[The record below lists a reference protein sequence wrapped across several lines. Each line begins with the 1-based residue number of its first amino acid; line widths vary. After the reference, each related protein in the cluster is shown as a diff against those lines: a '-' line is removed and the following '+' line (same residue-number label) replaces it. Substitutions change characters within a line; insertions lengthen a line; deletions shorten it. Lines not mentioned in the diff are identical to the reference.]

1 MYNEPG
7 INTIIDFFHMHV
19 YVCNL
24 ILYLMCMYHVN
35 MIHFL
40 YLENKIVTHLIYC
53 LLNLILYCEHIHI

>member
-24 ILYLMCMYHVN
+24 ILYLMCMYHVY

-40 YLENKIVTHLIYC
+40 YLENCDTF
-53 LLNLILYCEHIHI
+53 NILSFKFNTIL